1 MKSGILVGKLA
12 DKVSEIFKTKRYYIN
27 CLDNYINTE
36 LAKKSNVNEDMSSIA
51 QTVQSNVSSDK
62 SEGVSFGQVMNNCIN
77 YN

>member
-1 MKSGILVGKLA
+1 MKPGNLFSNLR
-12 DKVSEIFKTKRYYIN
+12 DKFDEKFKTQRYKNKLLYSFLMSN
-27 CLDNYINTE
+27 C
-36 LAKKSNVNEDMSSIA
+36 ANEEMSSIA